1 MVGYSFAVS
10 KRAVSTYEA
19 GFRTGIDRAAH
30 WTCAGLAVALMS
42 LSPLMRPAFAG
53 GHDLFSDQ
61 AEWAQSYDPDAHL
74 AVKRSTTPVL
84 SQATFLATEQAIE
97 RYRQIVSN
105 GGWVH
110 VPAGRT
116 LRLGVSSPSVVA
128 LRRRLATSGDL
139 DLRTGT
145 SPVFDSFVQAAVKH
159 FQARSGL
166 IQTGVVNADTFKAL
180 NVPADQR
187 LRQLEINLVRLKA
200 YSGNLG
206 ERYVMANIPG
216 AAVETV
222 ENGVV
227 ATHHVAGVG
236 RIDRQS
242 PVMMT
247 KAVDINFNPFWTVPA
262 SIIRKD
268 LIPRMQKNPNYLTQN
283 KIRIFDRKG
292 QEIQPQNINWNSM
305 DATHYEFRQD
315 PGADVNA
322 LGVVRINIAN
332 PYGVYMH
339 DTDERGI
346 FGDDYRYISSG
357 CIRVQDV
364 RDYVAWL
371 LKDTPGWDR
380 QHIDDVIRSGQRV
393 DVKLAQPVPVY
404 WVYITAWAT
413 PGGTVEFRDDI
424 YQRDGLGSVAA
435 ANIAG
440 GGAPPAV
447 TPGQPVLAAPVEEIT
462 GGGAPSTVLPPMNG
476 GQYGQ
481 Y

>member
-1 MVGYSFAVS
+1 MHLARMHLARMHVAC
-10 KRAVSTYEA
+10 A
-19 GFRTGIDRAAH
+19 GAAL
-30 WTCAGLAVALMS
+30 TVAGLAMIGLGASVQ
-42 LSPLMRPAFAG
+42 PAAAG
-53 GHDLFSDQ
+53 GLFADQ
-61 AEWAQSYDPDAHL
+61 AEWAQSYDADAHL
-74 AVKRSTTPVL
+74 AVTRSTTPVL
-84 SQATFLATEQAIE
+84 SQATFTATEQAIE
-97 RYRQIVSN
+97 RYRQIVSS
-105 GGWVH
+105 GGWTH

-116 LRLGVSSPSVVA
+116 LKLGVTSPAVVA
-128 LRRRLATSGDL
+128 LRKRLAASGDL
-139 DLRTGT
+139 DSGAGS

-159 FQARSGL
+159 YQASNGL
-166 IQTGVVNADTFKAL
+166 AQTGVVSADTFATL

-187 LRQLEINLVRLKA
+187 LRQLEINLVRLRA

-206 ERYVMANIPG
+206 ERFVMANIPA

-247 KAVDINFNPFWTVPA
+247 KATDINFNPFWTVPA

-268 LIPRMQKNPNYLTQN
+268 LIPRMQANPHYLTEH
-283 KIRIFDRKG
+283 KIRIFNRDG
-292 QEIQPQNINWNSM
+292 QEVPPQDINWNSL
-305 DATHYEFRQD
+305 DATHYEYRQD
-315 PGADVNA
+315 PGEDVNS
-322 LGVVRINIAN
+322 LGVVRINISN

-339 DTDERGI
+339 DTPEKGV

-371 LKDTPGWDR
+371 LKDNPGWDR
-380 QHIDDVIRSGQRV
+380 VHIDEVIRSGERA

-413 PGGTVEFRDDI
+413 PDGVVEFRDDI

-435 ANIAG
+435 ANMSGVTPGAG
-440 GGAPPAV
+440 GMPVTAAPPA
-447 TPGQPVLAAPVEEIT
+447 PAPAEKAAP
-462 GGGAPSTVLPPMNG
+462 GGEAAAPAVLPPMDDHQD
-476 GQYGQ
+476 GQY
-481 Y
+481 